1 MYAPSLVHEIYD
13 LYQTYGRGYPRL
25 VAFSIGKVY
34 FRSFSYPYFELNFLR
49 NQIYVGIDDLWTL
62 KALVWTPLG
71 LELRQLEGVP
81 SRRGYPRLAFSIGNV
96 YFRSFSYPYFE
107 LNFLR
112 NQIYVGID
120 DLWTLKALVWTT
132 NPTGS
137 RTPSTRG
144 GTQPKRVPAPC
155 LFYRKC
161 VFSVIFVPLFRV
173 KLSEKPDL
181 CRYRRPMDLESTC
194 MDYKPHWVSNSV
206 NSRGYPAEEGTRALP
221 FI

>member
-1 MYAPSLVHEIYD
+1 M
-13 LYQTYGRGYPRL
+13 
-25 VAFSIGKVY
+25 Y
-34 FRSFSYPYFELNFLR
+34 FRSFSCPYFELNFLR

-62 KALVWTPLG
+62 KAFVWTTNPTG
-71 LELRQLEGVP
+71 SRTPSTRGGTQPKRVP
-81 SRRGYPRLAFSIGNV
+81 APCLFYRKCVFSVIFV
-96 YFRSFSYPYFE
+96 PYFE

-137 RTPSTRG
+137 RTPSNRG

-181 CRYRRPMDLESTC
+181 CRYRRPMDLGGTY
-194 MDYKPHWVSNSV
+194 MDYKPHWVSNSL

-221 FI
+221 FL

>member
-25 VAFSIGKVY
+25 VAFSIGNVY

-221 FI
+221 FL

>member
-1 MYAPSLVHEIYD
+1 MH
-13 LYQTYGRGYPRL
+13 LYGLQ
-25 VAFSIGKVY
+25 
-34 FRSFSYPYFELNFLR
+34 
-49 NQIYVGIDDLWTL
+49 
-62 KALVWTPLG
+62 TPLG

-120 DLWTLKALVWTT
+120 DLWTLKALVWNT

-181 CRYRRPMDLESTC
+181 WRYRRPMDLEGTC

-206 NSRGYPAEEGTRALP
+206 NSRVYPSEEGTRALP
-221 FI
+221 FL

>member
-1 MYAPSLVHEIYD
+1 M
-13 LYQTYGRGYPRL
+13 
-25 VAFSIGKVY
+25 
-34 FRSFSYPYFELNFLR
+34 
-49 NQIYVGIDDLWTL
+49 
-62 KALVWTPLG
+62 
-71 LELRQLEGVP
+71 
-81 SRRGYPRLAFSIGNV
+81 

-181 CRYRRPMDLESTC
+181 CRYRRHRAPSTRGGTQPKRVPAPCLFYSKCVFSVIFVPLFRVKLSEKPDLCRYRRPMDLEGTC
-194 MDYKPHWVSNSV
+194 MDYKPHWVSNSL

-221 FI
+221 FL

>member
-1 MYAPSLVHEIYD
+1 M
-13 LYQTYGRGYPRL
+13 
-25 VAFSIGKVY
+25 
-34 FRSFSYPYFELNFLR
+34 
-49 NQIYVGIDDLWTL
+49 
-62 KALVWTPLG
+62 
-71 LELRQLEGVP
+71 
-81 SRRGYPRLAFSIGNV
+81 

-181 CRYRRPMDLESTC
+181 CRYRRPMDLEGTCMDYKHHWVSNSLNSRGYPAEEGTRARFFYRKCVFSVIFVPLFRVKLSEKPDLCRYRRPMDLEGTC
-194 MDYKPHWVSNSV
+194 MDYKPHWVSNSL

-221 FI
+221 FL

>member
-1 MYAPSLVHEIYD
+1 M
-13 LYQTYGRGYPRL
+13 
-25 VAFSIGKVY
+25 Y

-49 NQIYVGIDDLWTL
+49 NEIYVGIDDLWTL
-62 KALVWTPLG
+62 KALVWTTNPTG
-71 LELRQLEGVP
+71 SRTPSTRGVP

-144 GTQPKRVPAPC
+144 GTQPKRVLAPCLFYRKCYFRSFSYPYFELNFLRNQIYVGIDDLWTLKALVWTTNPTGSRTPSTRGGTQPKRVPAPC

-161 VFSVIFVPLFRV
+161 YFRSFS
-173 KLSEKPDL
+173 
-181 CRYRRPMDLESTC
+181 
-194 MDYKPHWVSNSV
+194 
-206 NSRGYPAEEGTRALP
+206 
-221 FI
+221 

>member
-1 MYAPSLVHEIYD
+1 M
-13 LYQTYGRGYPRL
+13 
-25 VAFSIGKVY
+25 
-34 FRSFSYPYFELNFLR
+34 
-49 NQIYVGIDDLWTL
+49 
-62 KALVWTPLG
+62 
-71 LELRQLEGVP
+71 
-81 SRRGYPRLAFSIGNV
+81 

-144 GTQPKRVPAPC
+144 GTHSKRVPAPC

-181 CRYRRPMDLESTC
+181 CRYRRPIDLEGTC
-194 MDYKPHWVSNSV
+194 MNYKPHWVSNSL

-221 FI
+221 FL